1 MPIRHDQ
8 RWYYP
13 IDWRELSR
21 VIRFERAHGHCEHC
35 RRPHGQWVVVGPGG
49 LWWDERGRYWRG
61 ARGRRLTGVPTPARL
76 AAREPALLGFPPP
89 VPPRSRVILA
99 TAHLDH
105 DPGNNGPRNLAA
117 LCQRCHLAHDR
128 DQHRRQ
134 RWATLFYVRALGDL
148 FEGLYKA
155 RF

>member
-1 MPIRHDQ
+1 MGNGWSSAP
-8 RWYYP
+8 
-13 IDWRELSR
+13 
-21 VIRFERAHGHCEHC
+21 A
-35 RRPHGQWVVVGPGG
+35 
-49 LWWDERGRYWRG
+49 
-61 ARGRRLTGVPTPARL
+61 ARGGTSADGAGAASADDGWRAVPTPARL
-76 AAREPALLGFPPP
+76 AMRQLLLAGFPPP
-89 VPPRSRVILA
+89 ALPRSRVILA

-148 FEGLYKA
+148 FDGHYKA